1 MPLISLEQIDLS
13 FGEQIVFDKMNL
25 QLDRG
30 QRIGLIGRNG
40 EGKSTLLKTI
50 MGVQDVDDGT
60 IYRHPGLSI
69 AYVAQELPPSSDQLV
84 SDYVSEGAADVL
96 ALMKEFDA
104 ISVDPNVD
112 LDELNRLQQAI
123 ESKDGWSFDHRLNKI
138 LKQFE
143 LDQGQRLNELSGGW
157 RRKASLARALITSP
171 DIILLDEPTNHLDV
185 GLIYWLESFVK
196 SFTGAV
202 ILITHDR
209 AFLREVCNEIAE
221 LDRGILTSW
230 QGTYNSFLEFKQHE
244 LENEEKH
251 NALFD
256 KRLAEEE
263 AWIREGIKAR
273 RTRNEGRV
281 RALKR
286 LREERS
292 KRREKKQLGK
302 LEISGAG
309 ISGKLVADIE
319 DMSFKFGDAV
329 IVKDFSST
337 IGRGDKIGF
346 IGPNGVGKSTL
357 LKLILGELEA
367 TSGKIKRGTSLQ
379 VAYFDQMRDQ
389 INLEE
394 NIVDNVGQGRQS
406 ITLNGKDKH
415 ILSYLQD
422 FMFSPQRSRT
432 PLKAL
437 SGGEKSRVMLA
448 KLFCQPSNLL
458 VMDEPTN
465 DLDTETLELLESLLM
480 EYQGTV
486 LLVTHDRE
494 FLDNV
499 VTSSFVFE
507 GEGVINEYV
516 GGYQDWLR
524 QGGSWQA
531 ISSKENAEDSNQN
544 SVNPTE
550 TTLSNNTQAK
560 TTQKKK
566 LSYKLQKE
574 LEELPKKIE
583 VLEKEIEVANS
594 EVSASDFYQK
604 DSELV
609 QEKLAALAKLEASL
623 QTAYDRWEELEVM
636 TEG

>member
-1 MPLISLEQIDLS
+1 MPLINLENVDLS
-13 FGEQIVFDKMNL
+13 FGEQIIFDKLNL

-50 MGVQDVDDGT
+50 VGRQDVDDGQ

-69 AYVAQELPPSSDQLV
+69 AYVEQELPPSSDTGV
-84 SDYVSEGAADVL
+84 REYVADGAADTL
-96 ALMKEFDA
+96 NLLKKYDLL
-104 ISVDPNVD
+104 SSDTDVD
-112 LDELNRLQQAI
+112 LEELNRLQQEI
-123 ESKDGWSFDHRLNKI
+123 EANDGWQLEHRLNKT
-138 LKQFE
+138 LEQFE
-143 LDQGQRLNELSGGW
+143 LDKGQKLNELSGGW
-157 RRKASLARALITSP
+157 RRKASLARSLMASP

-185 GLIYWLESFVK
+185 GLIQWLESFIK
-196 SFTGAV
+196 SFSGAV

-209 AFLREVCNEIAE
+209 AFLKEVCNEIAE
-221 LDRGILTSW
+221 LDRGILRSW
-230 QGTYNSFLEFKQHE
+230 QGSYASFLEFKQQE
-244 LENEEKH
+244 LETEEKH

-256 KRLAEEE
+256 KKLAEEE

-281 RALKR
+281 RALKKM
-286 LREERS
+286 REERS
-292 KRREKKQLGK
+292 QRREKTQLGK
-302 LEISGAG
+302 IEISGAAG
-309 ISGKLVADIE
+309 SGKLVADIE
-319 DMSFKFGDAV
+319 DMSFSFGDNSV
-329 IVKDFSST
+329 VRDFTTSIV
-337 IGRGDKIGF
+337 RGDKIGF

-367 TSGKIKRGTSLQ
+367 TKGKIKRGTALQ

-394 NIVDNVGQGRQS
+394 NVVDNVGQGRQS
-406 ITLNGKDKH
+406 VTINGKDKH

-422 FMFSPQRSRT
+422 FMFSPKRART

-448 KLFCQPSNLL
+448 KLFCQSSNLL

-507 GEGVINEYV
+507 GQGRVSEYV
-516 GGYQDWLR
+516 GGYKDWLR
-524 QGGSWQA
+524 QGGSWEA
-531 ISSKENAEDSNQN
+531 ISSSVVEKNEQAAINTSKQAET
-544 SVNPTE
+544 VNTE
-550 TTLSNNTQAK
+550 EAAK
-560 TTQKKK
+560 KKK
-566 LSYKLQKE
+566 LSYKLQRE
-574 LEELPKKIE
+574 LDELPKRIE
-583 VLEKEIEVANS
+583 ELETQFESATQEA
-594 EVSASDFYQK
+594 SASDFYQQ
-604 DSELV
+604 DAALV
-609 QEKLAALAKLEASL
+609 QEKLAALSELEASL
-623 QTAYDRWEELEVM
+623 QQAYERWEELESM
-636 TEG
+636 KEP

>member
-1 MPLISLEQIDLS
+1 MPLINLENIDLS
-13 FGEQIVFDKMNL
+13 FGEQIIFDKLNL

-50 MGVQDVDDGT
+50 MGRQDVDDGQ

-69 AYVAQELPPSSDQLV
+69 AYVEQELPPSSDTGV
-84 SDYVSEGAADVL
+84 REYVADGAADTL
-96 ALMKEFDA
+96 NLLKKYDLL
-104 ISVDPNVD
+104 SSDTDVD
-112 LDELNRLQQAI
+112 LEELNRLQQEI
-123 ESKDGWSFDHRLNKI
+123 EANDGWQLEHRLNKT
-138 LKQFE
+138 LEQFE
-143 LDQGQRLNELSGGW
+143 LDKGQKLNELSGGW
-157 RRKASLARALITSP
+157 RRKASLARSLMASP

-185 GLIYWLESFVK
+185 GLIQWLESFIK
-196 SFTGAV
+196 NFSGAV

-209 AFLREVCNEIAE
+209 AFLKEVCNEIAE
-221 LDRGILTSW
+221 LDRGILRSW
-230 QGTYNSFLEFKQHE
+230 QGSYASFLEFKQQE
-244 LENEEKH
+244 LETEVKH

-263 AWIREGIKAR
+263 SWIREGIKAR

-281 RALKR
+281 RALKKM
-286 LREERS
+286 REERS
-292 KRREKKQLGK
+292 QRREKTQLGK
-302 LEISGAG
+302 IEISGAAG
-309 ISGKLVADIE
+309 SGKLVADIE
-319 DMSFKFGDAV
+319 DMSFSFGDNSV
-329 IVKDFSST
+329 VRDFSTS
-337 IGRGDKIGF
+337 IVRGDKIGF

-367 TSGKIKRGTSLQ
+367 TKGKIKRGTALQ

-389 INLEE
+389 INPEE
-394 NIVDNVGQGRQS
+394 NVVDNVGQGRQS
-406 ITLNGKDKH
+406 VTINGKDKH

-422 FMFSPQRSRT
+422 FMFSPMRART

-448 KLFCQPSNLL
+448 KLFCQSSNLL

-507 GEGVINEYV
+507 GQGRIREYV

-524 QGGSWQA
+524 QGGSWDAIANPVASKNEHTAITSSDQA
-531 ISSKENAEDSNQN
+531 ETADSEK
-544 SVNPTE
+544 P
-550 TTLSNNTQAK
+550 AK
-560 TTQKKK
+560 KKK
-566 LSYKLQKE
+566 LSYKLQRE
-574 LEELPKKIE
+574 LDELPKRIE
-583 VLEKEIEVANS
+583 ELENQFETATQEA
-594 EVSASDFYQK
+594 SASDFYQQ
-604 DSELV
+604 DATLV
-609 QEKLAALAKLEASL
+609 QEKLAALSEFEASL
-623 QTAYDRWEELEVM
+623 RQAYARWEELEAIL
-636 TEG
+636 EQ

>member
-1 MPLISLEQIDLS
+1 MPLINLENIDLS
-13 FGEQIVFDKMNL
+13 FGEQIIFDKLNL

-50 MGVQDVDDGT
+50 MGRQDVDDGQ

-69 AYVAQELPPSSDQLV
+69 AYVEQELPPSSDTGV
-84 SDYVSEGAADVL
+84 REYVADGAADTL
-96 ALMKEFDA
+96 NLLKKYDLL
-104 ISVDPNVD
+104 SSDTDVD
-112 LDELNRLQQAI
+112 LEELNRLQQEI
-123 ESKDGWSFDHRLNKI
+123 EANDGWQLEHRLNKT
-138 LKQFE
+138 LEQFE
-143 LDQGQRLNELSGGW
+143 LDKGQKLNELSGGW
-157 RRKASLARALITSP
+157 RRKASLARSLMASP

-185 GLIYWLESFVK
+185 GLIQWLESFIK
-196 SFTGAV
+196 NFSGAV

-209 AFLREVCNEIAE
+209 AFLKEVCNEIAE
-221 LDRGILTSW
+221 LDRGILRSW
-230 QGTYNSFLEFKQHE
+230 QGSYASFLEFKQQE
-244 LENEEKH
+244 LETEVKH

-263 AWIREGIKAR
+263 SWIREGIKAR

-281 RALKR
+281 RALKKM
-286 LREERS
+286 REERS
-292 KRREKKQLGK
+292 QRREKTQLGK
-302 LEISGAG
+302 IEISGAAG
-309 ISGKLVADIE
+309 SGKLVADIE
-319 DMSFKFGDAV
+319 DMSFSFGDNSV
-329 IVKDFSST
+329 VRDFSTS
-337 IGRGDKIGF
+337 IVRGDKIGF

-367 TSGKIKRGTSLQ
+367 TKGKIKRGTALQ

-389 INLEE
+389 INPEE
-394 NIVDNVGQGRQS
+394 NVVDNVGQGRQS
-406 ITLNGKDKH
+406 VTINGKDKH

-422 FMFSPQRSRT
+422 FMFSPMRART

-448 KLFCQPSNLL
+448 KLFCQSSNLL

-507 GEGVINEYV
+507 GQGRIREYV

-524 QGGSWQA
+524 QGGSWDAIANPVASKNEHTEITSSDQA
-531 ISSKENAEDSNQN
+531 ETADSEK
-544 SVNPTE
+544 P
-550 TTLSNNTQAK
+550 AK
-560 TTQKKK
+560 KKK
-566 LSYKLQKE
+566 LSYKLQRE
-574 LEELPKKIE
+574 LDELPKRIE
-583 VLEKEIEVANS
+583 ELENQFETATQEA
-594 EVSASDFYQK
+594 SASDFYQQ
-604 DSELV
+604 DATLV
-609 QEKLAALAKLEASL
+609 QEKLAALSEFEASL
-623 QTAYDRWEELEVM
+623 RQAYARWEELEAIL
-636 TEG
+636 EQ